1 MTELKVPAAPTD
13 RARIASVSATA
24 VVVPLN
30 TPVRWATR
38 EVSAREYVFVRVSS
52 TSGRVGVGYTY
63 AGMHTARSLAMYIDD
78 VMAPRLI
85 DLPENGPTRPWAD
98 LYQESILMG
107 RRGFALRAISAID
120 VALWDLMGQVTGQP
134 VSAMLG
140 GVHDS
145 VPAYASG
152 GYYRPGDPLANI
164 EREISHYLELGF
176 HDVKI
181 KVGGL
186 APEVD
191 AARVE
196 LTRSLVGPSGRV
208 ALDANNAWSYPF
220 QVIRFA
226 RMVEP
231 FDPWW
236 LEEPLAV
243 DDIAGHAEVARVL
256 DMPVATGEIHS
267 ARWDFRDLIQS
278 GAADILQPDAAVL
291 GGVSEWM
298 KVAHA
303 AATFGFPVAP
313 HWNHDLHVHLAAAV
327 ANCLAVEWFDAEQDI
342 VNFDRLLAEPMRPEH
357 GVLAVPDRPGLGLV
371 VDWDAVERFRVP
383 HGGPA

>member
-1 MTELKVPAAPTD
+1 MTQITSPASPTR
-13 RARIASVSATA
+13 RAGIQSVTAAA
-24 VVVPLN
+24 VVVPLQ

-38 EVSAREYVFVRVSS
+38 EVSAREYVIVRVV
-52 TSGRVGVGYTY
+52 GRGGLVGIGYAY
-63 AGMHTARSLAMYIDD
+63 AGMHAARSLARYLED
-78 VMAPRLI
+78 VLAPRLI
-85 DLPENGPTRPWAD
+85 GLPDDAPTRPFAD
-98 LYQESILMG
+98 LYQESILLG
-107 RRGFALRAISAID
+107 RRGFALRAISAVDI
-120 VALWDLMGQVTGQP
+120 ALWDLLGKVTEQP
-134 VSAMLG
+134 VYRLLG
-140 GVHDS
+140 GIQDR

-152 GYYRPGDPLANI
+152 GYYRPGDPLANV
-164 EREISHYLELGF
+164 EREITRYLELGF
-176 HDVKI
+176 RDVKI

-186 APEVD
+186 EPEVD

-196 LTRSLVGPSGRV
+196 LVRRLIGPGGRV

-220 QVIRFA
+220 EAIRFA

-267 ARWDFRDLIQS
+267 SRADFRDLIEAR
-278 GAADILQPDAAVL
+278 AADILQPDAAVV
-291 GGVSEWM
+291 GGISEWL

-303 AATFGFPVAP
+303 AATFSLPVAP
-313 HWNHDLHVHLAAAV
+313 HWNHDVHVHMAGSV

-342 VNFDRLLAEPMRPEH
+342 VNFDRLLSQPMRPEDGYLAIPERS
-357 GVLAVPDRPGLGLV
+357 GVGLAIDWEAVDR
-371 VDWDAVERFRVP
+371 FSVP
-383 HGGPA
+383 HTIDP